1 MRDPG
6 TSGWICA
13 VAALSLLVACGP
25 ELTPEEE
32 IDLARSHFEV
42 QLTSWTVIQE
52 PAAPDQSAEE
62 EVSADG
68 GEVSADSVAEPIEVV
83 TEILLDI
90 LVSMDVDDPGLEG
103 VTIDLTQVDSEMNEK
118 ARYTLWIEKPS
129 TSRATGSQ
137 LARTLEDVDYAPGDM
152 FHVEVR
158 VPVPADQR
166 SEYREFDFLP

>member
-1 MRDPG
+1 MRNLG
-6 TSGWICA
+6 TSGWISA

-52 PAAPDQSAEE
+52 PAAPDQSAE
-62 EVSADG
+62 

-118 ARYTLWIEKPS
+118 ARHTLWIEKPP

-137 LARTLEDVDYAPGDM
+137 LARTLENVDYAPGDM

-166 SEYREFDFLP
+166 SEYREFDSLP